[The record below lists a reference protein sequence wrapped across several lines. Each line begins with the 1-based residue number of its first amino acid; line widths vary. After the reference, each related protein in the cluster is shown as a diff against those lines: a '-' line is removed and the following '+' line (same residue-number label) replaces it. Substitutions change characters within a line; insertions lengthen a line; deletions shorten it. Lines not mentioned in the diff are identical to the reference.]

1 MPGKSASRCCRPGR
15 ARRSASCWPA
25 APWGGTAGDVQGQC
39 PGEPPATQARGRLLT
54 AEGPVAGSPSV
65 MLGKD
70 GDVYR
75 GRGAIEPSRVTSL

>member
-1 MPGKSASRCCRPGR
+1 MTSRV
-15 ARRSASCWPA
+15 
-25 APWGGTAGDVQGQC
+25 TC
-39 PGEPPATQARGRLLT
+39 PGEPPAAQARGCLLT

-75 GRGAIEPSRVTSL
+75 GRGAIEPSRVTSLCAKLVWRQNTRWLSHGLLRTSAGIAHQEQ